1 MDQIEQSLRIKLA
14 AAHHIIHYHGWD
26 DLLATHLSVRIP
38 DTEHLLITPHN
49 TAFEEVSASK
59 LIKSDFNG
67 NIIGHSNHQIMPQAT
82 NIHASIYQHS
92 DTIMSAVHTHSIN
105 GVAVSSLACGLLFL
119 NQQSLRFYND
129 TAYHDFNGLA
139 LHNEGEEMV
148 KSLGNNKVMILK
160 NHGLLTTGSNIEDAL
175 YNLYYLEQCCDIQIK
190 TLSTGSKII
199 GLSDETCI
207 LTKKQFDGIQNTHL
221 EFETLIRRIEGK
233 SNVDYKS

>member
-38 DTEHLLITPHN
+38 NTEYLLITPHN

-67 NIIGHSNHQIMPQAT
+67 NIIGHSDYQIMPQAT
-82 NIHASIYQHS
+82 NIHASIYKHS
-92 DTIMSAVHTHSIN
+92 DTIMSAIHTHSIN
-105 GVAVSSLACGLLFL
+105 GVAVSSLECGLLFF

-139 LHNEGEEMV
+139 LQNEGEEIV
-148 KSLGNNKVMILK
+148 KSLDSNKVMILK
-160 NHGLLTTGSNIEDAL
+160 NHGLLTTGGNIEDAL

-190 TLSTGSKII
+190 TLSTNHKFIE
-199 GLSDETCI
+199 LSDDVCQ
-207 LTKKQFDGIQNTHL
+207 LTKKQFDSIQRAHL
-221 EFETLIRRIEGK
+221 EFETLTRRIEGK
-233 SNVDYKS
+233 SEIDYKS